1 MIEEILHQTEERM
14 EKSIGALL
22 REFQTLRAGKATPSF
37 LEKVTVPYYGAPM
50 ALSQIATI
58 TSPEPRLLVIQPW
71 EQSLLKEVE
80 KAILK
85 ANLGV
90 TPQSDGRVV
99 RVAFP
104 PLTQERRRELAKMA
118 KKMAEDSKVE
128 LRTHR
133 RVANEELRKL
143 EDASKISED
152 EQKNTLEKVQKLLDR
167 HIEKVEDALAKKE
180 QQILEV

>member
-14 EKSIGALL
+14 EKSIDALL
-22 REFQTLRAGKATPSF
+22 REFHSIRAGKASPSF

-50 ALSQIATI
+50 ALSQVATI

-71 EQSLLKEVE
+71 EQSLVKEVE

-118 KKMAEDSKVE
+118 KKMAEDGKVE

-133 RVANEELRKL
+133 RVANEELKKL
-143 EDASKISED
+143 KDAGKISED

-167 HIEKVEDALAKKE
+167 YIEKVEDVLAKKE